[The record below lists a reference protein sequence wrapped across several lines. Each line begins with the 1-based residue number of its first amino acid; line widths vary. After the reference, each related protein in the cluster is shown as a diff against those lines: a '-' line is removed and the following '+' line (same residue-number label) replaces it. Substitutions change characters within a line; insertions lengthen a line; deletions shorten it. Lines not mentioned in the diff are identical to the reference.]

1 MSRQS
6 FSLEVNAKD
15 YGFEPTDT
23 PRTDRS
29 VELLR
34 SLIDISSVHAFFFFP
49 SLFICISFLGKHNV
63 SMLETDACNRTIVG
77 GIVMVC
83 FLLSSIQLVLVLKSL
98 LDDST
103 NNMPHN
109 EQIRLRLTVILV
121 FATLSYAP
129 FTSCMSKYK
138 FAVFFPCPTPLPL
151 LGLLCIVMS
160 YGTLIETY

>member
-1 MSRQS
+1 M
-6 FSLEVNAKD
+6 
-15 YGFEPTDT
+15 
-23 PRTDRS
+23 
-29 VELLR
+29 
-34 SLIDISSVHAFFFFP
+34 HFF
-49 SLFICISFLGKHNV
+49 SFLLCLFVFLFWANTMSPCWRLMHAIELSLV
-63 SMLETDACNRTIVG
+63 VLLWCVFFTSL
-77 GIVMVC
+77 